1 MFFLHK
7 DNLWLR
13 KELKNYNVKQYELAK
28 FLGYSEWQF
37 SKLLR
42 EPIDKKT
49 IGSKWSSDIRRL
61 SVSKRF

>member
-1 MFFLHK
+1 MHK

-49 IGSKWSSDIRRL
+49 IGSKWSSVIRRL